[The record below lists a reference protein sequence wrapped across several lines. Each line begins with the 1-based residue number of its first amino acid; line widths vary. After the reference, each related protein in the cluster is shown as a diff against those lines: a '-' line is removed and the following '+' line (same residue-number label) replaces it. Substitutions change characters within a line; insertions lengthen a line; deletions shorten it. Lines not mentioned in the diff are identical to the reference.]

1 MSEHQQEVSPN
12 PAADKFY
19 SGAERRVIS
28 LVLILGVIVGIMM
41 AAVAGIKPLPGFAAG
56 LVLSV
61 VNTRWL
67 HKTSQRAA
75 ASLAAN
81 ALEGN
86 KPWFTGMSLALGLV
100 LRLTLVSAAGY
111 AIFKGSRE
119 GFYGFL
125 CGLAM
130 PICALFAE
138 ALYESWVALRRGL

>member
-1 MSEHQQEVSPN
+1 MPEHEISPD
-12 PAADKFY
+12 PAAEKFY
-19 SGAERRVIS
+19 SGAERRITRLL
-28 LVLILGVIVGIMM
+28 LVLGV
-41 AAVAGIKPLPGFAAG
+41 VAGVVVAVIGGFRPLLGFAAG
-56 LVLSV
+56 LVLSI

-67 HKTSQRAA
+67 HKTSESST

-81 ALEGN
+81 AMEGK
-86 KPWFTGMSLALGLV
+86 KPWFTGMSLAFGLV
-100 LRLTLVSAAGY
+100 LRLTLVSVAGY

-119 GFYGFL
+119 SFYGFL

>member
-1 MSEHQQEVSPN
+1 MPEQQQEVSPN
-12 PAADKFY
+12 PAAEKFY
-19 SGAERRVIS
+19 SGAERRVTN
-28 LVLILGVIVGIMM
+28 LVLILGVIAGVMV
-41 AAVAGIKPLPGFAAG
+41 AALAGVKPLPGFAAG
-56 LVLSV
+56 LVLSI

-67 HKTSQRAA
+67 HKTSRRAT

-86 KPWFTGMSLALGLV
+86 KPWFTGMSLAFGLV

-119 GFYGFL
+119 SFYGFL